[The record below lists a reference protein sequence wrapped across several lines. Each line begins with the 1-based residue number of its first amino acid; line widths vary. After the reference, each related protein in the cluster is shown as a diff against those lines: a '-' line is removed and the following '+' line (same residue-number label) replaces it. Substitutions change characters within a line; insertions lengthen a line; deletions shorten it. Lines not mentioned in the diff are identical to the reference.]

1 MQLCESCGAC
11 RETDWRLCPFCGE
24 ALAITDA
31 SETSDNERFDALA
44 AVGETSSLDV
54 LPSLMAEDEDEDAD
68 ENLITAQDLAHL
80 TGDGGPSANGWDSA
94 SPVAPAA
101 PEEANE
107 GIDAPV
113 SKLVVVP
120 MVAVALAAVAFV
132 AYSILTASPT
142 IRPDAVALIDQTTTT
157 ISPITTTE
165 PPVDQPGVVGV
176 DLAEQASWLCSGDQF
191 SIARANAPSLAIY
204 NDILTSTRDGSSS
217 WSTPEDHVTLQS
229 TVPPLIGCLAT
240 SDGGEI
246 DRCPGDGPAIS
257 RRSVVWTYRLL
268 QSNNGELLGSDE
280 GTATDLRSCEELR
293 VEANGRELATW
304 SPLPLDRFAQVAP
317 AYATAPHPSVACVPD
332 QGAPDVEPT
341 EQTIVEGL
349 SAHAAFASAPGADV
363 SLPAGWEATDER
375 PVEVVL
381 CLEHLVDETEDPDSP
396 SGDTPTAD
404 GSTADSSTE
413 NIPTKDDTVADALED
428 VPTAP
433 ACEGTIR
440 VTAMLRDGQDIGS
453 WDYPTTV
460 CPTADLAQ
468 AIPNDWWLDVVGP
481 ELGYSVE
488 PEESSEGE

>member
-24 ALAITDA
+24 TLAITDA
-31 SETSDNERFDALA
+31 SETSDAERFDALA

-54 LPSLMAEDEDEDAD
+54 LPSLMADEEDEDPDAD
-68 ENLITAQDLAHL
+68 LITAQDLAHL

-94 SPVAPAA
+94 TPPAPAA
-101 PEEANE
+101 PEAVSE

-113 SKLVVVP
+113 SKLVVIP
-120 MVAVALAAVAFV
+120 MVAVALVAVVFV

-142 IRPDAVALIDQTTTT
+142 IRPDAVALVDQTTTT
-157 ISPITTTE
+157 TAPTTTAA

-191 SIARANAPSLAIY
+191 SIARAEAPSLAIY
-204 NDILTSTRDGSSS
+204 NDILTSTRDGSSP
-217 WSTPEDHVTLQS
+217 WTTPDDHVTLQS
-229 TVPPLIGCLAT
+229 VVPPLIGCLTT

-280 GTATDLRSCEELR
+280 GTAADLRSCEELR
-293 VEANGRELATW
+293 LEANGQELATW

-317 AYATAPHPSVACVPD
+317 TYTTAPHPSVACVAD
-332 QGAPDVEPT
+332 QGALDVEPT
-341 EQTIVEGL
+341 EQTTAEGL
-349 SAHAAFASAPGADV
+349 SVHAAFASAPNADV
-363 SLPAGWEATDER
+363 SLPDGWAATDER

-381 CLEHLVDETEDPDSP
+381 CLEHLFDETAEPESP
-396 SGDTPTAD
+396 SDVAPA
-404 GSTADSSTE
+404 E
-413 NIPTKDDTVADALED
+413 DDAVVDALEEA
-428 VPTAP
+428 PTAP

-440 VTAMLRDGQDIGS
+440 VSAMLRDGQAVGS

-460 CPTADLAQ
+460 CPTVDGTQ
-468 AIPNDWWLDVVGP
+468 TIPDDWWIDVVGP

-488 PEESSEGE
+488 SEESSEGE